1 MLYLLIYNTQVVCRF
16 LDPCSPI
23 RVEDKFRRDDKQGRN
38 RLKKRVI
45 PAPYQVRDKL
55 QRESSIVN
63 NFIRVFNWR
72 FQDNQIVI

>member
-1 MLYLLIYNTQVVCRF
+1 LLYLLIYNTQVVCRF

-45 PAPYQVRDKL
+45 PAEVHKNLKLLDSCFRRNDK
-55 QRESSIVN
+55 
-63 NFIRVFNWR
+63 
-72 FQDNQIVI
+72 